1 MTWAKSGRCE
11 SSGCVEVD
19 VDGHQEVRLRNSTK
33 SEVMIDFPADR
44 WLAVLGD
51 LRDLTKDWAAAD
63 EYGN

>member
-1 MTWAKSGRCE
+1 
-11 SSGCVEVD
+11 VD